1 MKKIFLKCLILLA
14 VLITGCSADL
24 TTKEIVKTEF
34 KEQSAVVIDNLFNIT
49 YVENYAVAFGFM
61 EVIDK
66 SIRLPLIFFLVV
78 IEILFLLYIIWRNR
92 NKNIKHLLPLVF
104 ILAGAFGNN
113 IDRAVNGFVTDFLHL
128 HYYNIY
134 DFYVFNIAD
143 IMINVGAIL
152 LIIQYRNSD
161 IDLFNKKSVKI

>member
-1 MKKIFLKCLILLA
+1 
-14 VLITGCSADL
+14 
-24 TTKEIVKTEF
+24 
-34 KEQSAVVIDNLFNIT
+34 
-49 YVENYAVAFGFM
+49 M

-113 IDRAVNGFVTDFLHL
+113 IDRAINGFVTDFLHL

-152 LIIQYRNSD
+152 LIIQYKNSD